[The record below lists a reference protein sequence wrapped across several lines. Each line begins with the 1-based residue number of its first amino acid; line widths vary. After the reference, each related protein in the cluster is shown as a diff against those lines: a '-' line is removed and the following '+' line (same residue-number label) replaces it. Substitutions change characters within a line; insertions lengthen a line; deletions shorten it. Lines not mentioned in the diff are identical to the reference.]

1 MVSKGVHN
9 ETVDYKDYIVKKK
22 KNVLGKLWVVD
33 MDYRIFLLSIK
44 KCLTM
49 SK

>member
-22 KNVLGKLWVVD
+22 CIGEALGGGHGLQNFPSFNQKVS
-33 MDYRIFLLSIK
+33 YNE
-44 KCLTM
+44 
-49 SK
+49 

>member
-9 ETVDYKDYIVKKK
+9 ETVDYKDYIVKK